1 MKTCIY
7 DRLETTRN
15 LHKRVPLVGGGTGFT
30 TVPDGAESLTYMVT
44 VDLEQ
49 LKQMARKAAGNKGQV
64 AVDGPLEV
72 AVMSRRRL

>member
-1 MKTCIY
+1 MTVDIAQVY
-7 DRLETTRN
+7 HSLSSAQHAFSNILEVTI
-15 LHKRVPLVGGGTGFT
+15 VM
-30 TVPDGAESLTYMVT
+30 LTPSHGVFMMVT